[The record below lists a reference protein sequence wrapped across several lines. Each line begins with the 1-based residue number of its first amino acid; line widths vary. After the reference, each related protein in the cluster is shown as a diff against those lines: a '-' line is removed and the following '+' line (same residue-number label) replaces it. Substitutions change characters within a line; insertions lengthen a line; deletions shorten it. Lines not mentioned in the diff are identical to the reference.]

1 MSHYLDRFRA
11 DGKVAIVTGASSG
24 LGLGF
29 ARALGSVGASVV
41 VAARRG
47 PRLDELYTSLS
58 SEGISAHPVV
68 MDVTSPDECNDLV
81 QAALEQFGTLD
92 ILVNNAGVGGS
103 VPSHKETPD
112 QFRTVVDVNLMG
124 TYWMAQAARRAM
136 QPGSVIVN
144 IASLHGLTAS
154 QFPQAAYSAS
164 KAGVLGLTRDL
175 ANQWSRRRGIRV
187 NALCPGYVETE
198 MTGEA
203 LGPLSAMV
211 DQHSILGRFGRQ
223 EEMDSALIFL
233 ATDASSYMTG
243 GALVV
248 DGGYSVV

>member
-1 MSHYLDRFRA
+1 MNQYLDRFRA
-11 DGKVAIVTGASSG
+11 DNKVAILTGASSG

-47 PRLDELYTSLS
+47 PRLDELCDELV
-58 SEGISAHPVV
+58 SEGIRAHPVV
-68 MDVTSPDECNDLV
+68 TDVTDPDQCMNLV
-81 QAALEQFGTLD
+81 RKAVERFGRLD
-92 ILVNNAGVGGS
+92 ILINNAGLGGS
-103 VPSHKETPD
+103 VPSHKESPEH
-112 QFRTVVDVNLMG
+112 FRTVIDVNLMG
-124 TYWMAQAARRAM
+124 TYWMAQAAVHAM
-136 QPGSVIVN
+136 VPGSVIVN
-144 IASLHGLTAS
+144 IASLHSLTAS

-175 ANQWSRRRGIRV
+175 ASQWSRRRGIRV

-198 MTGEA
+198 MTGDA
-203 LGPLSAMV
+203 IAPLSRMV
-211 DQHSILGRFGRQ
+211 EQHSILGRLGHQ
-223 EEMDSALIFL
+223 EEMDSGLIFL

-243 GALVV
+243 GYLII